1 MSPQTLTLRRGLTGW
16 HALAI
21 ITGFF
26 VLVVGFDIWFAVLA
40 YSSAPGQTA
49 NDPYEA
55 GLHYQQTLIERRKE
69 AALGWSAEAISNRDG
84 SVELEF
90 RDAEGRMLNGLSVS
104 GVLTRPATEKGRLQ
118 VRFHPVADGRYRL
131 DHVPASG
138 AWDLDAVA
146 TGANAGRFE
155 LNRRLQWP

>member
-1 MSPQTLTLRRGLTGW
+1 MSLQTVTMRRGVTGW

-40 YSSAPGQTA
+40 YRSAPGQTA
-49 NDPYEA
+49 DDPYEA
-55 GLHYQQTLIERRKE
+55 GLHYQQTLAERRQE
-69 AALGWSAEAISNRDG
+69 AALGWRAEVFSAADG
-84 SVELEF
+84 SVEIELK
-90 RDAEGRMLNGLSVS
+90 DAGGGLVSGLAVS

-118 VRFHPVADGRYRL
+118 VKFRPVAAGRYRL
-131 DHVPASG
+131 DRRPPSG

-146 TGANAGRFE
+146 TGPNGARFE
-155 LNRRLQWP
+155 LNRRLQWR